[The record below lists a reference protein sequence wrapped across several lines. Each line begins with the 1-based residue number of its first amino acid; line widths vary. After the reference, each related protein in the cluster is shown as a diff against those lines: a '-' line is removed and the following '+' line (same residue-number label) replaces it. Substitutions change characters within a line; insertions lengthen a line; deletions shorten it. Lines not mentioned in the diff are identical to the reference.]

1 MSQFRLFRPLAA
13 LTLAALA
20 AGCATTTHFESEP
33 AGAQVR
39 YNGDVIGTAP
49 FDKSIQD
56 QFGWFSVYRF
66 TASLEGYE
74 PQTLEFSERTPLDAA
89 NVVPPQ
95 VVFRLKKATPA
106 VEPAVA
112 PAEAASAP
120 AAPAVPAPAP
130 AASTAS

>member
-1 MSQFRLFRPLAA
+1 MSQFRLVRPLAA

-89 NVVPPQ
+89 NVVPAQ
-95 VVFRLKKATPA
+95 VQFTLKKLAPA
-106 VEPAVA
+106 
-112 PAEAASAP
+112 AEAASAP
-120 AAPAVPAPAP
+120 QAAPAAAASTASAPAP

>member
-1 MSQFRLFRPLAA
+1 MSQFRLVRPLAA
-13 LTLAALA
+13 LMLAVLA
-20 AGCATTTHFESEP
+20 TGCATTAHFASEP

-39 YNGDVIGTAP
+39 YNGEVIGTAP

-89 NVVPPQ
+89 NVVPAQ
-95 VVFRLKKATPA
+95 VQFTLKKL
-106 VEPAVA
+106 
-112 PAEAASAP
+112 AP
-120 AAPAVPAPAP
+120 AAEPASAASAPAP

>member
-1 MSQFRLFRPLAA
+1 MSQFRLVRPLAA

-20 AGCATTTHFESEP
+20 AGCATTTHFASEP

-89 NVVPPQ
+89 NVVPAQ
-95 VVFRLKKATPA
+95 VQFTLKKLATA
-106 VEPAVA
+106 
-112 PAEAASAP
+112 AEAASAP
-120 AAPAVPAPAP
+120 TAVPAAAASGASAPAP
-130 AASTAS
+130 AGSTAS